1 MPFTNIPAATTT
13 NNQRGTVSPP
23 TTTQASITAANIAT
37 AKDRLML
44 TIFNESNG
52 TLLIKYGGTAANTA
66 GSFDLKIY
74 ANTIYEFPG
83 PTLPPNTAISG
94 LWLNPATGT
103 LTGNC
108 IVFETI

>member
-1 MPFTNIPAATTT
+1 MPFTNIPAATI
-13 NNQRGTVSPP
+13 NQRGTPTTP
-23 TTTQASITAANIAT
+23 TTTNATITAATIST

-66 GSFDLKIY
+66 GSFDMKIFP
-74 ANTIYEFPG
+74 NTIYEFPA

-94 LWLNPATGT
+94 IWIAPSGAGVT
-103 LTGNC
+103 LSGSCT
-108 IVFETI
+108 VFECT